1 MKDKKNADLKML
13 RLFYVT
19 EDGNEEWHG
28 IGFAYSEEEAIEAS
42 RLLFAATNG
51 DQPRS
56 LKAQCGDTAKEPL
69 RSTLYLW
76 EDIGLEAIG
85 DGFSVMD
92 VENDIISSET
102 IIQAVLR
109 VVTRHAREAVQ
120 KERKRMLAAID
131 RIEDSAGMSD
141 GNMSISTAL
150 EYVRDSVK
158 DGY

>member
-19 EDGNEEWHG
+19 EEGNEEWHG

-51 DQPRS
+51 AQSRN
-56 LKAQCGDTAKEPL
+56 LKAECGDTAKEPL

-102 IIQAVLR
+102 IIQAALR
-109 VVTRHAREAVQ
+109 VVTKHARKAVQ
-120 KERKRMLAAID
+120 RDRKRIIEAID
-131 RIEDSAGMSD
+131 DIEESACMVD
-141 GNMSISTAL
+141 GAVSVRAAL
-150 EYVRDSVK
+150 EYVRESVR
-158 DGY
+158 GAY